1 MTKFKKKVFIVSH
14 THWDREWY
22 LPFHEFRMALN
33 DTILKIFEQL
43 ENNSEFKHF
52 VLDGQAVVLEDYL
65 EMFPNDK
72 KRIKKLVSENK
83 LSIGPWYILP
93 DEFLVSGESTI
104 RNILIGH
111 QVCNKFGAA
120 QKVGYLPDTFGHI
133 AQMPQILKLAGID
146 SFIYSRGNGNE
157 IDDLGC
163 EYFWQAPDGSEV
175 LAIHQV
181 NSYCNA
187 GGLGF
192 DNILDAQTKA
202 KVDLEKATGKIKIL
216 LDKYRGMSNCNVYL
230 FNNGCD
236 HLPPQQNFSGIINKL
251 KKEFPDTEF
260 VHSSFSE
267 YIKELKSVDF
277 QKKSYT
283 GDLLSGKL
291 QPILTG
297 VWSSRMNLKILNNE
311 CQTILEKYVEPLSS
325 YFHFVLGN
333 RYPQEELKYAWK
345 LLLKNHPHDS
355 ICGCSVD
362 EVHREMITRFENVKQ
377 LTKKILKDEIN
388 IISPNFLENGAN
400 DQAIS
405 VINTLPEKRS
415 EIVERLIV
423 IPLGSDIINF
433 ELADNNGN
441 NVSHKILVN
450 YKSKNMG
457 SFNPSVFVFSN
468 QQISKFKKYLSVYK
482 KRQNF
487 VGDKLQNQKYFIIQF
502 LAEDIPAL
510 GYKNYHFK
518 FSNGKQ
524 NIAKIPSINL
534 VKDNVIENNYYKIIV
549 KNNGAFDLLNKIDG
563 KEYFGLNR
571 LEDTEDIGDEYDHS
585 YSKISKSVF
594 SDTAN
599 GKIKVIENN
608 EISGKIEVEYKLFLP
623 QKINNNRI
631 SRSKKLV
638 GCNVKTIIGLKKDS
652 KIIEVK
658 TKFVNKAKD
667 HRLRVHFPTNLKSNK
682 IITDNQFVITER
694 KIKQS
699 SGKDWVQEP
708 VGTFPQQD
716 FSLIQSKDRGFA
728 VLNKGLP
735 EIAAIKNNGKITLAL
750 TLFRAVE
757 WLSRS
762 DLANRQAAGPS
773 IYTPEA
779 QLLQELE
786 FEYGLV
792 PFSGNYIQSK
802 IKSLSQRYKMPLL
815 VKQGFD
821 SGNKNEGISFL
832 QKTTNLTAISAIKK
846 CENTNNLLIRIY
858 NLTKDQVNETLIL
871 GKEIEAV
878 WKTNILE
885 KRIEK
890 LIVIKNKLNI
900 KLKLK
905 PYEIMNLEVGF
916 KKIK

>member
-1 MTKFKKKVFIVSH
+1 
-14 THWDREWY
+14 
-22 LPFHEFRMALN
+22 
-33 DTILKIFEQL
+33 
-43 ENNSEFKHF
+43 
-52 VLDGQAVVLEDYL
+52 
-65 EMFPNDK
+65 
-72 KRIKKLVSENK
+72 
-83 LSIGPWYILP
+83 
-93 DEFLVSGESTI
+93 
-104 RNILIGH
+104 
-111 QVCNKFGAA
+111 
-120 QKVGYLPDTFGHI
+120 
-133 AQMPQILKLAGID
+133 
-146 SFIYSRGNGNE
+146 
-157 IDDLGC
+157 
-163 EYFWQAPDGSEV
+163 
-175 LAIHQV
+175 
-181 NSYCNA
+181 
-187 GGLGF
+187 
-192 DNILDAQTKA
+192 
-202 KVDLEKATGKIKIL
+202 
-216 LDKYRGMSNCNVYL
+216 
-230 FNNGCD
+230 
-236 HLPPQQNFSGIINKL
+236 L

-333 RYPQEELKYAWK
+333 KYPQEELKYAWK

-355 ICGCSVD
+355 ISGCSID

-377 LTKKILKDEIN
+377 LTEKILKDEIN

-400 DQAIS
+400 DQVIS

-423 IPLGSDIINF
+423 IPLESDTTNF
-433 ELADNNGN
+433 ELTDNNGN
-441 NVSHKILVN
+441 IVCHKILVN

-468 QQISKFKKYLSVYK
+468 RQISKFKRYLSVYK
-482 KRQNF
+482 KRQNSAE
-487 VGDKLQNQKYFIIQF
+487 GKLQNQKYFIIQF

-510 GYKNYHFK
+510 GYRNYHFK

-524 NIAKIPSINL
+524 NITKIPSINL
-534 VKDNVIENNYYKIIV
+534 VKDNKIENKFYKMTV
-549 KNNGAFDLLNKIDG
+549 KNNGTFDLLNKTDG

-608 EISGKIEVEYKLFLP
+608 EISGKIEVKYKLFLP

-631 SRSKKLV
+631 SRRKKLV
-638 GCNVKTIIGLKKDS
+638 SCNVKTIIGLKKNS

-658 TKFVNKAKD
+658 TK
-667 HRLRVHFPTNLKSNK
+667 L
-682 IITDNQFVITER
+682 ER

-735 EIAAIKNNGKITLAL
+735 EIAAIKNNGNITLAL

-773 IYTPEA
+773 IHTPEA

-786 FEYGLV
+786 FEYGLI

-802 IKSLSQRYKMPLL
+802 IKSLGQRYKVPLL

-885 KRIEK
+885 KRIER
-890 LIVIKNKLNI
+890 LIAIENRSNI
-900 KLKLK
+900 EVKLK
-905 PYEIMNLEVGF
+905 PNEIVNLEVEF

>member
-1 MTKFKKKVFIVSH
+1 M
-14 THWDREWY
+14 
-22 LPFHEFRMALN
+22 
-33 DTILKIFEQL
+33 
-43 ENNSEFKHF
+43 
-52 VLDGQAVVLEDYL
+52 
-65 EMFPNDK
+65 
-72 KRIKKLVSENK
+72 
-83 LSIGPWYILP
+83 
-93 DEFLVSGESTI
+93 
-104 RNILIGH
+104 
-111 QVCNKFGAA
+111 
-120 QKVGYLPDTFGHI
+120 
-133 AQMPQILKLAGID
+133 
-146 SFIYSRGNGNE
+146 
-157 IDDLGC
+157 
-163 EYFWQAPDGSEV
+163 
-175 LAIHQV
+175 
-181 NSYCNA
+181 
-187 GGLGF
+187 
-192 DNILDAQTKA
+192 
-202 KVDLEKATGKIKIL
+202 
-216 LDKYRGMSNCNVYL
+216 
-230 FNNGCD
+230 
-236 HLPPQQNFSGIINKL
+236 
-251 KKEFPDTEF
+251 
-260 VHSSFSE
+260 
-267 YIKELKSVDF
+267 
-277 QKKSYT
+277 
-283 GDLLSGKL
+283 
-291 QPILTG
+291 
-297 VWSSRMNLKILNNE
+297 
-311 CQTILEKYVEPLSS
+311 
-325 YFHFVLGN
+325 
-333 RYPQEELKYAWK
+333 
-345 LLLKNHPHDS
+345 
-355 ICGCSVD
+355 
-362 EVHREMITRFENVKQ
+362 
-377 LTKKILKDEIN
+377 
-388 IISPNFLENGAN
+388 
-400 DQAIS
+400 
-405 VINTLPEKRS
+405 
-415 EIVERLIV
+415 
-423 IPLGSDIINF
+423 
-433 ELADNNGN
+433 
-441 NVSHKILVN
+441 
-450 YKSKNMG
+450 
-457 SFNPSVFVFSN
+457 
-468 QQISKFKKYLSVYK
+468 
-482 KRQNF
+482 
-487 VGDKLQNQKYFIIQF
+487 
-502 LAEDIPAL
+502 
-510 GYKNYHFK
+510 
-518 FSNGKQ
+518 
-524 NIAKIPSINL
+524 
-534 VKDNVIENNYYKIIV
+534 
-549 KNNGAFDLLNKIDG
+549 
-563 KEYFGLNR
+563 
-571 LEDTEDIGDEYDHS
+571 EDTEDIGDEYDHS

-638 GCNVKTIIGLKKDS
+638 SCNVKTIIGLKKDS

-762 DLANRQAAGPS
+762 DLANRQAAGPP
-773 IYTPEA
+773 IHTPEA

-786 FEYGLV
+786 FGYGLV

-858 NLTKDQVNETLIL
+858 NLAKDQVNETLIL

-890 LIVIKNKLNI
+890 LIVIKNELNI

-905 PYEIMNLEVGF
+905 PCEIMNLEVEF